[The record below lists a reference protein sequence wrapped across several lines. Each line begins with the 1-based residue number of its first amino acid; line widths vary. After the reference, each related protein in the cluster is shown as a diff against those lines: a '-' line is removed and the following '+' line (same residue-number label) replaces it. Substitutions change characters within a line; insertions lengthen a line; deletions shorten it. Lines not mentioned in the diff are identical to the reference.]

1 VDQILVSV
9 DMEGVGG
16 VTAARQVR
24 KGTPDYPAARELMI
38 EEANAA
44 IRGAMD
50 GGAEHVVVNDSHED
64 MTNLVVAAIDERAT
78 VITGYPK
85 SPGDMIAGLTS
96 EFDGVLFIGY
106 HASSGT
112 QQAVLAHTLSD
123 LTLRAVRVNG
133 EEWGETEINAARAGY
148 LGVPVLL
155 VSGDDKV
162 CARARQVLP
171 MTATVEV
178 KRSLGV
184 RSAASLP
191 VGRAREL
198 IYEGAR
204 RAVSEARAESF
215 RPMPP
220 FVVEAELATTA
231 STEFCE
237 IVPGTTR
244 IGIRSVQC
252 ETEDFEV
259 AYQYL
264 IAWLEIGLRGLD
276 GDL

>member
-1 VDQILVSV
+1 MDQILISV
-9 DMEGVGG
+9 DMEGIGG
-16 VTAARQVR
+16 VTAAKQVR

-44 IRGAMD
+44 IRGAID
-50 GGAEHVVVNDSHED
+50 GGAQHVLLNDSHED
-64 MTNLVVAAIDERAT
+64 MTNLLVAQIDGRAS

-85 SPGDMIAGLTS
+85 SPGDMIAGLTP
-96 EFDGVLFIGY
+96 EFDGVLFVGY
-106 HASSGT
+106 HASAGT
-112 QQAVLAHTLSD
+112 RQAVLAHTLSD
-123 LTLRAVRVNG
+123 VTLRAVHVNG
-133 EEWGETEINAARAGY
+133 EEWGETEINAARAGF

-155 VSGDDKV
+155 VTGDDKV

-171 MTATVEV
+171 MTETVEV

-184 RSAASLP
+184 RSATSLA
-191 VGRAREL
+191 VGQAREL

-215 RPMPP
+215 RPTPP
-220 FVVEAELATTA
+220 FVVEAEMATTA
-231 STEFCE
+231 SAEFCE
-237 IVPGTTR
+237 IVPGTNRT
-244 IGIRSVQC
+244 GIRSVQC
-252 ETEDFEV
+252 QTDDFEI

-276 GDL
+276 ENL